1 MDFNSDYEIRFIESN
16 EWQDAISLVYRTFLE
31 FDAPLFTKEGVDHF
45 RAFLCDQTLK
55 RMFDAGT
62 FSVVGAFD
70 GLRIIG
76 VIALRNESH
85 ISLLF
90 VDKDYHRRK
99 IGSRLVLSLADYV
112 GNKLHKP
119 SMSVNAS
126 PYAYDFYHKLGFFDI
141 EEETYADGITFTPM
155 RLVLGG

>member
-1 MDFNSDYEIRFIESN
+1 MDIRRNYDIRFIDSS
-16 EWQDAISLVYRTFLE
+16 EWQDAIAMVYKTFLE

-45 RAFLCDQTLK
+45 RSFLCDTSLK

-62 FSVVGAFD
+62 FSVIGAFD
-70 GLRIIG
+70 GPRIVG

-90 VDKDYHRRK
+90 VDKEYHRQK
-99 IGSRLVLSLADYV
+99 IGTGLVMCLADYV

-126 PYAYDFYHKLGFFDI
+126 PYAYDFYHKLGFFNID
-141 EEETYADGITFTPM
+141 EETHADGITFTPM
-155 RLVLGG
+155 RLVLGE